1 MNTVSIR
8 SASLL
13 AGASL
18 ALMAVIAPLG
28 VMVALPAGAT
38 GLAAIV
44 VLVVSTLDVV
54 IAVALY
60 PVLLR
65 GGALLA
71 GCASALRLAYGAVFA
86 TAAGAL
92 VAAPDVERFQA
103 IWDAG
108 LLIFGGHLVLV
119 GIAVVRI
126 SHTPTWIGALVLI
139 AGLGYLIDAVSIA
152 LNPATSIRIGEFAF
166 VGEVVLLIWLLGW
179 GGRGENART
188 PADQETHLVANRSKG
203 LKP

>member
-8 SASLL
+8 SASFL

-38 GLAAIV
+38 GVAAIV
-44 VLVVSTLDVV
+44 VLFVSALDAV

-71 GCASALRLAYGAVFA
+71 GCASALRLVYAAVFT
-86 TAAGAL
+86 TAAGVL
-92 VAAPDVERFQA
+92 VTAPDADRFHA

-108 LLIFGGHLVLV
+108 LFIFGGHLILV
-119 GIAVVRI
+119 GIAIARI
-126 SHTPTWIGALVLI
+126 STMPTWIGTLVLI
-139 AGLGYLIDAVSIA
+139 AGLGYLIDAMSIA
-152 LNPATSIRIGEFAF
+152 LNPAMSIGIGEFAF
-166 VGEVVLLIWLLGW
+166 IGEVVLLIWLLGW
-179 GGRGENART
+179 SGRGKNART
-188 PADQETHLVANRSKG
+188 LVDPEHISSQTEAKA
-203 LKP
+203 